1 MTEGRGLGER
11 LAERAVGPPPAAPV
25 DDAVE
30 WIERRFATS
39 LWSKQ
44 REVVSAALEHR
55 YTAVRAA
62 HSVGKSKV
70 ASLLMA
76 FWVGSKPTGT
86 AFVFST
92 APRTAQVR
100 AILWRELG
108 RAHRIGELP
117 GRLSVAAQ
125 TPEWWIGDELVGVG
139 RKPADLSDP
148 EEAATS
154 LQGIHAEQ
162 LLCVLDESAGL
173 APWVWDAV
181 DSLASNAGARV
192 VALGNPTIRDS
203 RFFEVSQPGSG
214 WHRIKISAFDS
225 PNLTGEAVP
234 ESVARN
240 LVSREWVEER
250 RRRWGEGSMLYRA
263 RVLAEFP
270 EADAE
275 ALIEPGWV
283 EAAEERSLRA
293 AGPRTLGCDVA
304 RSGSDESVIYEVR
317 GGQARLRHRAQGQVT
332 TETGGHLA
340 RLLLEGDSD
349 DRGVVDVIG
358 VGAGVYDR
366 ARELGL
372 PVIAF
377 NSSER
382 ADRPDR
388 FANRRAEAYWA
399 LREELKA
406 GRLDLDPTDEDLAGQ
421 LLAIRW
427 KVNSRGQI
435 AIESKD
441 EMRAR
446 GVSSP
451 DRADALAM
459 AVGGKRRSQRSLIV
473 PPSAAGGMDT
483 ALDRAG
489 IGLSIGDPHRSLLEE
504 KW

>member
-11 LAERAVGPPPAAPV
+11 LAERISGPPPAAPV

-30 WIERRFATS
+30 WIERRFGAS

-44 REVVSAALEHR
+44 REVVESVLSHR

-70 ASLLMA
+70 AALLMA
-76 FWVGSKPTGT
+76 FWIGSKPTGS

-108 RAHRIGELP
+108 RAHRIGDLP
-117 GRLSVAAQ
+117 GRVNVAAQ

-139 RKPADLSDP
+139 RKPADLTDP

-154 LQGIHAEQ
+154 LQGIHAEH
-162 LLCVLDESAGL
+162 LLCVLDEAAGL

-192 VALGNPTIRDS
+192 VALGNPTIRES
-203 RFFEVSQPGSG
+203 RFYEVCQPGSG
-214 WHRIKISAFDS
+214 WHRIKISAFES
-225 PNLTGEAVP
+225 PNLSGEDVP

-240 LVSREWVEER
+240 LVAREWVEER
-250 RRRWGEGSMLYRA
+250 RRRWGEGSMLYRS

-275 ALIEPGWV
+275 ALISPVWV
-283 EAAEERSLRA
+283 EVAQQAELEP
-293 AGPRTLGCDVA
+293 AGAGTFGCDVA
-304 RSGSDESVIYEVR
+304 RSGSDETAIYEVR
-317 GGQARLRHRAQGQVT
+317 GGVARIRHRAQGQAT
-332 TETGGHLA
+332 TETEGQLA
-340 RLLLEGDSD
+340 LLLREDCRSSA
-349 DRGVVDVIG
+349 VVDVIG
-358 VGAGVYDR
+358 VGAGVFDGL
-366 ARELGL
+366 REQGL
-372 PVIAF
+372 PAVAF

-382 ADRPDR
+382 AERDDR
-388 FANRRAEAYWA
+388 FENRRAEAYWT

-406 GRLDLDPTDEDLAGQ
+406 GRLDLDPDDEDLAAQ

-427 KVNSRGQI
+427 SVNRRGRIQI
-435 AIESKD
+435 EGKD
-441 EMRAR
+441 KMRKR

-459 AVGGKRRSQRSLIV
+459 AVGGRR
-473 PPSAAGGMDT
+473 AGGQPT
-483 ALDRAG
+483 IVLPSRANGLDESLGRPELGDLGSLDGA
-489 IGLSIGDPHRSLLEE
+489 IGRV